1 MDKENVLMMAVEGL
15 QDSEGLEDLVRSPRT
30 HRATVSDA
38 EFKNSW
44 QEADAAGA
52 GLNLLQTCENEEMVY
67 AFDLCSKHLGADMQ
81 QATQESCISCC
92 AITVPQAPQATSGKN
107 GM

>member
-1 MDKENVLMMAVEGL
+1 MAGH
-15 QDSEGLEDLVRSPRT
+15 LEDLVRSPRT

-38 EFKNSW
+38 EFKSSW

-81 QATQESCISCC
+81 QATISSLASVAARLRFHKHHCC
-92 AITVPQAPQATSGKN
+92 HQWEKRHVIRV
-107 GM
+107 